1 VTVAAR
7 PAVAMLLAAITMVA
21 CAAPSRR
28 LTPRVVEDP
37 IVLPRRMASV
47 GLRGFAAHYEPTDVR
62 RNNLLLGF
70 RYAFTDRLEWVDLL
84 SLRYA
89 LLDDRPMDGRP
100 ARPISLAVRA
110 GATGI
115 GYSSFNGLIVLP
127 VASVDALRHIAD
139 RWALELSVH
148 WLAMWQQR
156 NTSVFP
162 SPPYTSTLGY
172 AGNTASSLTFRGRA
186 TRQLAERVALGASAS
201 VTQTAGC
208 LSPTCAWVSRGG
220 VAALTVS
227 VRPWHWLTLAAGPYV
242 GYRYRSDGALVPP
255 ANPTAPVVI
264 PLRRVEWVGLEA
276 FVTFYW

>member
-1 VTVAAR
+1 MTGAAR
-7 PAVAMLLAAITMVA
+7 AAVATLLVAVGMAA

-47 GLRGFAAHYEPTDVR
+47 GLRGFAAHYEPTDAR
-62 RNNLLLGF
+62 RNNLLVGV
-70 RYAFTDRLEWVDLL
+70 RYAFTDRLEWADLL

-89 LLDDRPMDGRP
+89 LLDDRPVDGRP

-115 GYSSFNGLIVLP
+115 AYSSFNGLIVFP
-127 VASVDALRHIAD
+127 VASVEALKRIAD
-139 RWALELSVH
+139 RWALDLSVT

-156 NTSVFP
+156 GTSVFP

-172 AGNTASSLTFRGRA
+172 AGNTASSLTLRGGA

-201 VTQTAGC
+201 VTQTTGC
-208 LSPTCAWVSRGG
+208 LSSTCAWVSRGG

-227 VRPWHWLTLAAGPYV
+227 VRPWHWVTLAAGPYV
-242 GYRYRSDGALVPP
+242 GYRYRPDGPIPP

-264 PLRRVEWVGLEA
+264 PLRRVEWVGLEG
-276 FVTFYW
+276 FLTFYW

>member
-1 VTVAAR
+1 MTVPPRAAVAALLS
-7 PAVAMLLAAITMVA
+7 AVAMAA

-47 GLRGFAAHYEPTDVR
+47 AMRGFVAHYEPTDVR
-62 RNNLLLGF
+62 RGDALAGF

-100 ARPISLAVRA
+100 ARPISLAMRA
-110 GATGI
+110 GVTGM

-127 VASVDALRHIAD
+127 VASVEALKRIAD
-139 RWALELSVH
+139 RWALEVSVN
-148 WLAMWQQR
+148 WSAQWQQR
-156 NTSVFP
+156 GTFVFP
-162 SPPYTSTLGY
+162 SPQYTSTLGY
-172 AGNTASSLTFRGRA
+172 AGRAASSVTFRGGA
-186 TRQLAERVALGASAS
+186 TRQLSERVALGASAS
-201 VTQTAGC
+201 VSQTTGC
-208 LSPTCAWVSRGG
+208 VSPTCAWVSRG
-220 VAALTVS
+220 ATARLTVS

-242 GYRYRSDGALVPP
+242 GYRYRPDGPIPP

-264 PLRRVEWVGLEA
+264 PPRRVEWVGLEGSA
-276 FVTFYW
+276 AFYW

>member
-1 VTVAAR
+1 MIVAAR
-7 PAVAMLLAAITMVA
+7 AVVLAAIAMAA

-28 LTPRVVEDP
+28 LTPRIVEDP

-47 GLRGFAAHYEPTDVR
+47 GLHAFAAHYEPTDVR

-89 LLDDRPMDGRP
+89 LLDDRPVDGRP

-127 VASVDALRHIAD
+127 AASVEALKRIAD
-139 RWALELSVH
+139 RWALELSVN

-156 NTSVFP
+156 GSSLFP

-172 AGNTASSLTFRGRA
+172 AGNTASSLTFRGGA

-201 VTQTAGC
+201 VTQTTGC

-227 VRPWHWLTLAAGPYV
+227 VRPWHWVTLAAGPYV
-242 GYRYRSDGALVPP
+242 GYRYRPDDPIPP

-264 PLRRVEWVGLEA
+264 AVRRVEWVGLEG
-276 FVTFYW
+276 FLTFYW